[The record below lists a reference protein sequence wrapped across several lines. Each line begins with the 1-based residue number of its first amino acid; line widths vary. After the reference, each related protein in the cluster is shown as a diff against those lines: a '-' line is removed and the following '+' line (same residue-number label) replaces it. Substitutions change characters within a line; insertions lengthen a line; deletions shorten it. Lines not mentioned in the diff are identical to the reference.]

1 MSNITLLKNN
11 NQLEDSMLRSV
22 LLFNSQKETNSNKDL
37 MLKAILSIITNGNG
51 RYGLDEISNI
61 LKERFK
67 IIFSKEDLN
76 RQINKLKSKGLVTDC
91 SNNMFQAATNE
102 KQGNE
107 FFQRI
112 EEETNALIDGILNR
126 VKSKSGI
133 IFSQSNEMRMKEN
146 ILCALSVYYKMYG
159 YSFFGLKENS
169 KQKETLDAVCV
180 ARKGLPD
187 NLGKALVGAM
197 ADVIDEPT
205 LQEKNILEKW
215 ARAFVAMEV
224 INLDPSLRNF
234 KATKLREKSFVI
246 DTDVALNALTTHAKY
261 SVVYREMINLLRRA
275 GCKLYVP
282 HIVVEEIQSHIDAAN
297 KRYIFEGSQWLS
309 MTDEILENKIANVF
323 VEDYVKIVK
332 NNKEREDF
340 PFDIYL
346 ENFSDP
352 ENPSLLMTKL
362 KEVFGEDFIPMKD
375 LESLDNDIKI
385 KLANRIKDLTKIS
398 AKGIRRDEEKNTQIA
413 EADASL
419 YLTIRRMNCDCN
431 GNDKPLS
438 QKAYLLTKS
447 QKTITCAQELEIY
460 DKNIIC
466 DPFALLSILQEMG
479 MFAGH
484 EFEIV
489 NLFENPFLAYTA
501 NLIWDE
507 VKPLLEKGAKLKYK
521 EIHRLRIDVDA
532 KIDKILTC
540 ETLEE
545 RTAEAKRL
553 IERGYLF
560 ANDLLSIQQEI
571 EKRDKDIQERDE
583 QLAKQREE
591 IKSLRDKLNTDKKET
606 KKLQYMERAGII
618 SKKKKKK
625 K

>member
-22 LLFNSQKETNSNKDL
+22 LLFNSQKETNSSKDL

-323 VEDYVKIVK
+323 VEDYVK
-332 NNKEREDF
+332 
-340 PFDIYL
+340 P
-346 ENFSDP
+346 
-352 ENPSLLMTKL
+352 
-362 KEVFGEDFIPMKD
+362 
-375 LESLDNDIKI
+375 
-385 KLANRIKDLTKIS
+385 
-398 AKGIRRDEEKNTQIA
+398 
-413 EADASL
+413 
-419 YLTIRRMNCDCN
+419 
-431 GNDKPLS
+431 
-438 QKAYLLTKS
+438 
-447 QKTITCAQELEIY
+447 
-460 DKNIIC
+460 
-466 DPFALLSILQEMG
+466 
-479 MFAGH
+479 
-484 EFEIV
+484 
-489 NLFENPFLAYTA
+489 
-501 NLIWDE
+501 
-507 VKPLLEKGAKLKYK
+507 
-521 EIHRLRIDVDA
+521 
-532 KIDKILTC
+532 
-540 ETLEE
+540 
-545 RTAEAKRL
+545 
-553 IERGYLF
+553 
-560 ANDLLSIQQEI
+560 
-571 EKRDKDIQERDE
+571 
-583 QLAKQREE
+583 
-591 IKSLRDKLNTDKKET
+591 
-606 KKLQYMERAGII
+606 
-618 SKKKKKK
+618 
-625 K
+625 